1 MNTNYVRKLDK
12 EKLIKFHGEKCKL
25 QKSTEVEE
33 NLRRIIRLCVDQS
46 ARFCQAVDD
55 DEINKF
61 LSKQDSQFDSLLNS
75 IDANLFNGIDSSRI
89 GKKIVDDYGK
99 LSRMCNELTNTKNE
113 ESKLDYSNRMRFL
126 LFRSL
131 TGLSIAL
138 IVFFVSYM
146 ADIFKISLF
155 DRLGSLIN

>member
-12 EKLIKFHGEKCKL
+12 EKLIKLHGERCKPL
-25 QKSTEVEE
+25 KGTEVEE
-33 NLRRIIRLCVDQS
+33 NLKRIIRLSIDQS
-46 ARFCQAVDD
+46 VRFCQSVGDN
-55 DEINKF
+55 EINKY

-75 IDANLFNGIDSSRI
+75 IDASIFNGIESKRI
-89 GKKIVDDYGK
+89 GRKIVDDYCR
-99 LSRMCNELTNTKNE
+99 LNRMCNELTNTKSE

-138 IVFFVSYM
+138 IVFFASYM
-146 ADIFKISLF
+146 ADIFKISLLG
-155 DRLGSLIN
+155 RLGCLIN